1 MVRTAIEPLGLP
13 TAALVAGA
21 RRVLAGTVD
30 IGDSPTAT
38 LMGAFYQGLSGG
50 LTPAAALQRAQVGL
64 LRSRTIPGS
73 WAGLTIVGDGFT
85 PLYGPVTT
93 KPAQV

>member
-1 MVRTAIEPLGLP
+1 MVRTAVEPLGLP

-21 RRVLAGTVD
+21 RWVLAGTVD

-38 LMGAFYQGLSGG
+38 LMSAFYQGLSAG
-50 LTPAAALQRAQVGL
+50 LTPAAALQRAQVRM
-64 LRSRTIPGS
+64 LRSRTTPGT
-73 WAGLTIVGDGFT
+73 WAGLSIVGDGFT
-85 PLYGPVTT
+85 PLSGPRTT